1 MSQGERKWHGNNAS
15 KYKEKS
21 SVQNKSPAPNLRNSR
36 KSFLTVSHCRM
47 VSQEHELKK
56 TRAERPEARV
66 TKRDCRP

>member
-36 KSFLTVSHCRM
+36 KSLLFLTAGWYHKSMSSRK
-47 VSQEHELKK
+47 QELKGRK
-56 TRAERPEARV
+56 PE
-66 TKRDCRP
+66 